1 MVPASPVLVDR
12 PCRRYVVAM
21 AADDQHKTEELK
33 IVQADREAAEREA
46 ARSSVDEDEVAQHER
61 RAEKAR
67 YLREK
72 LEKREESERRVD
84 D

>member
-1 MVPASPVLVDR
+1 
-12 PCRRYVVAM
+12 M
-21 AADDQHKTEELK
+21 AEEQHKTEELK

-46 ARSSVDEDEVAQHER
+46 AKSAIDDEEAAQHKR

-72 LEKREESERRVD
+72 LEQREESERRLGE
-84 D
+84 